1 MSRFAFDFQA
11 LDQTMNRRK
20 RFKLADVQD
29 KITKV
34 AFDVVKFHDSDDLP
48 KGLWQVHSAEDG
60 EFLVAMYDEPET
72 TKEAVVNPWSVI
84 RNASNTQLNIFYQN
98 MPITKLAVDQLG
110 LEREEAGLACETLA
124 QKLMDGKFAKLLLQ
138 ELPLEERQAAVSR
151 FPELGK

>member
-11 LDQTMNRRK
+11 LDQTMFQRK
-20 RFKLADVQD
+20 KFRLADVKD

-60 EFLVAMYDEPET
+60 EFLVAMYDEPEAV
-72 TKEAVVNPWSVI
+72 KEAVSSWSVI
-84 RNASNTQLNIFYQN
+84 KNANNTHLNVFYQN
-98 MPITKLAVDQLG
+98 VPIAKLGATQLG
-110 LEREEAGLACETLA
+110 LAEDEVGLACDTLA
-124 QKLMDGKFAKLLLQ
+124 QKLTDGKFAKLLLQ